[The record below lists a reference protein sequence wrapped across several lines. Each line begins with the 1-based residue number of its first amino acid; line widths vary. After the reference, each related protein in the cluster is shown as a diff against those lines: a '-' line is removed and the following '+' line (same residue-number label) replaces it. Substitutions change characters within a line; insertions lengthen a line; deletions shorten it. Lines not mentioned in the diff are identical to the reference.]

1 VVEFAGAGATV
12 PLLGFGY
19 TMAEGVKTAVAEQGL
34 LGAFTGGL
42 TASAGGIAAAV
53 AFFTTGCEAVT
64 PAQIHAA
71 HAVYH
76 LATGSKCVIEHAEK

>member
-1 VVEFAGAGATV
+1 MDKTKVKETVHGVADKAAAACNEKAKAATGWRRW
-12 PLLGFGY
+12 LWGIC
-19 TMAEGVKTAVAEQGL
+19 AI
-34 LGAFTGGL
+34 
-42 TASAGGIAAAV
+42 IAAAV

-71 HAVYH
+71 HVVYH